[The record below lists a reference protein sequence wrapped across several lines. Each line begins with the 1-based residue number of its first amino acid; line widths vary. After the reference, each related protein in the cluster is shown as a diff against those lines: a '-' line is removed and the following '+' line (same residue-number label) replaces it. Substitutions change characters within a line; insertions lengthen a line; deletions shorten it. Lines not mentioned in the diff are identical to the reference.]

1 MDNSWLDEITEYE
14 MPNEEMRII
23 ASLCGVKT
31 AVKLMKN
38 LPGVM
43 IYVPSKSFKNLRNR
57 YICKNYNGTKQSLF
71 DLCRMFRLTQQQI
84 YSIIKKEIQK
94 KNNRKAD

>member
-1 MDNSWLDEITEYE
+1 MDNAWLDDITEYE

-23 ASLCGVKT
+23 ASLCGIKT

-43 IYVPSKSFKNLRNR
+43 IYIPSKAFKNLRNK
-57 YICKNYNGTKQSLF
+57 YIFKNYDGTKRSLVN
-71 DLCRMFRLTQQQI
+71 LCRMFSLTQQQI
-84 YSIIKKEIQK
+84 YSIIKNEIQK
-94 KNNRKAD
+94 SRQK